1 MLNHPFQESF
11 WSPNAAIDPV
21 PNFSIGLNVLHQKL
35 HQSVEENS
43 VIVQYLRR
51 RIAAEQ
57 GYANLL
63 LALAPNDSLNSAFER
78 DDGAGL
84 KKSFEIVRS
93 ESGET
98 AQGHLSRAANLT
110 EAALD
115 PLERLTG
122 RYQRIVTTTKTTMDK
137 RIASF
142 ELVAATVEQLRTVYV
157 TKCRAVQAQDLDYI
171 PPLPSSDLQIR
182 LGKWAFTYREI
193 TRVLQQMHEDYRQEF
208 NHSKDGQDLSLTGS
222 YVYNWVHGYCA
233 RLIANENI
241 GQGDS
246 FDSERLDTEE
256 KLIQLESM
264 EICRDLLQQC
274 FLYSVPT
281 KRHVFDSSPDHLY
294 RIHRQP
300 LSGLKGSTPIR
311 KYDPAKPVYD
321 ESKPSPPGAFGGIF
335 ERWNNKHH
343 EEYRQTAIQ
352 DMLEADKAY
361 KEVVRKAEHMRMET
375 EQILF
380 MHYEEMESLEL
391 ERIQTIKQAFISIA
405 ASLSN
410 TIPLCK
416 EMYDRMMLYQET
428 LRPDQDV
435 RFIVE
440 QYRTGRY
447 CPCPIVYQNHFHGPA
462 SGQVFGIPLEELAR
476 ARQLIVPPLISQ
488 GLVVIESGFTKLY
501 DEEKNKAWTTQLPLD
516 RVHAAREE
524 VNYSPVAMSPDYLER
539 YDVLL
544 LASLI
549 RLFLMELPE
558 CLLTFEL
565 YEPFKLIYTNWT
577 QDDES
582 RLISISKLLATLPT
596 TNYCTL
602 RALMNHFHKLFEDA
616 EEEHSIDLLDNL
628 ATTFGHILIRP
639 QIETTLRI
647 NDKHPQRLL
656 RDLIKNFEDIFPA
669 EAHKTQIDNSNKR
682 PGITNSD
689 SSSKEPSLDAP
700 SFSSTLSS
708 TASGPNSLATT
719 ATTNQNSSDSDGSP
733 PPLNSLKN
741 TDLKPSSSTIPT
753 RRRTLLS
760 FMRRSGSSEP
770 IPQEQ
775 NVFVIPKNDGSSLS
789 GPGIRKP
796 IHVPSASMLF
806 EDPEDTPS
814 SPLPLSPTYPP
825 SVSNISTQKRD
836 SMPLIQMDEVLSPIQ
851 KTNAQKDSQ
860 LLGKH
865 LQHKSFFAY
874 TFTI

>member
-1 MLNHPFQESF
+1 MLHHPFQESF

-57 GYANLL
+57 GYADLL
-63 LALAPNDSLNSAFER
+63 LALAPNDSLNTAFER
-78 DDGAGL
+78 DVGASL

-115 PLERLTG
+115 PLERLTT
-122 RYQRIVTTTKTTMDK
+122 RYQRIVTTTKATMDK

-142 ELVAATVEQLRTVYV
+142 ELVAGTVEQLRTSYV
-157 TKCRAVQAQDLDYI
+157 AKCRAVQTQDLDYI
-171 PPLPSSDLQIR
+171 PPLPYSDLQIR

-193 TRVLQQMHEDYRQEF
+193 TRVLYQMQEDYRQEF
-208 NHSKDGQDLSLTGS
+208 NRTKEEEDISLTGS
-222 YVYNWVHGYCA
+222 YVYNWVHGYCS

-241 GQGDS
+241 GQSES
-246 FDSERLDTEE
+246 FDSGRLDTEE

-274 FLYSVPT
+274 FLHSVSASAPGST
-281 KRHVFDSSPDHLY
+281 AETVPEIAAVKTHVFDSSPDRLY
-294 RIHRQP
+294 RIHKQP
-300 LSGLKGSTPIR
+300 LSGLKGSTLVR
-311 KYDPAKPVYD
+311 KYDPAKPGFD
-321 ESKPSPPGAFGGIF
+321 ESKTPTPGAFGGIF
-335 ERWNNKHH
+335 ERWNHKHH
-343 EEYRQTAIQ
+343 EEYRQIAIQ
-352 DMLEADKAY
+352 EMFEADKIY
-361 KEVVRKAEHMRMET
+361 KEAVRKAERMRMET

-428 LRPDQDV
+428 LRPDKDV

-447 CPCPIVYQNHFHGPA
+447 CPRPIIYQNHFHGPA
-462 SGQVFGIPLEELAR
+462 SGQVFGISLEELAR

-524 VNYSPVAMSPDYLER
+524 VNHSPVAMTADYLRR

-549 RLFLMELPE
+549 RLFLMEIPE

-582 RLISISKLLATLPT
+582 RLVSITKLLATLPT
-596 TNYCTL
+596 TNYYTL
-602 RALMNHFHKLFEDA
+602 KTLMKHFHKIA
-616 EEEHSIDLLDNL
+616 
-628 ATTFGHILIRP
+628 G
-639 QIETTLRI
+639 
-647 NDKHPQRLL
+647 
-656 RDLIKNFEDIFPA
+656 
-669 EAHKTQIDNSNKR
+669 
-682 PGITNSD
+682 
-689 SSSKEPSLDAP
+689 
-700 SFSSTLSS
+700 
-708 TASGPNSLATT
+708 
-719 ATTNQNSSDSDGSP
+719 
-733 PPLNSLKN
+733 
-741 TDLKPSSSTIPT
+741 
-753 RRRTLLS
+753 
-760 FMRRSGSSEP
+760 
-770 IPQEQ
+770 
-775 NVFVIPKNDGSSLS
+775 
-789 GPGIRKP
+789 
-796 IHVPSASMLF
+796 
-806 EDPEDTPS
+806 
-814 SPLPLSPTYPP
+814 
-825 SVSNISTQKRD
+825 
-836 SMPLIQMDEVLSPIQ
+836 
-851 KTNAQKDSQ
+851 
-860 LLGKH
+860 
-865 LQHKSFFAY
+865 
-874 TFTI
+874 

>member
-1 MLNHPFQESF
+1 MLHHPFQESF

-57 GYANLL
+57 GYADLL
-63 LALAPNDSLNSAFER
+63 LALAPNDSLNTAFER
-78 DDGAGL
+78 DVGASL

-115 PLERLTG
+115 PLERLTT
-122 RYQRIVTTTKTTMDK
+122 RYQRIVTTTKATMDK

-142 ELVAATVEQLRTVYV
+142 ELVAGTVEQLRTSYV
-157 TKCRAVQAQDLDYI
+157 AKCRAVQTQDLDYI
-171 PPLPSSDLQIR
+171 PPLPYSDLQIR

-193 TRVLQQMHEDYRQEF
+193 TRVLYQMQEDYPAV
-208 NHSKDGQDLSLTGS
+208 KT
-222 YVYNWVHGYCA
+222 
-233 RLIANENI
+233 
-241 GQGDS
+241 
-246 FDSERLDTEE
+246 
-256 KLIQLESM
+256 
-264 EICRDLLQQC
+264 
-274 FLYSVPT
+274 
-281 KRHVFDSSPDHLY
+281 HVFDSSPDRLY
-294 RIHRQP
+294 RIHKQP
-300 LSGLKGSTPIR
+300 LSGLKGSTLVR
-311 KYDPAKPVYD
+311 KYDPAKPGFD
-321 ESKPSPPGAFGGIF
+321 ESKTPTPGAFGGIF
-335 ERWNNKHH
+335 ERWNHKHH
-343 EEYRQTAIQ
+343 EEYRQIAIQ
-352 DMLEADKAY
+352 EMFEADKIY
-361 KEVVRKAEHMRMET
+361 KEAVRKAERMRMET

-391 ERIQTIKQAFISIA
+391 ERIQTIKQ
-405 ASLSN
+405 
-410 TIPLCK
+410 

-428 LRPDQDV
+428 LRPDKDV

-447 CPCPIVYQNHFHGPA
+447 CPRPIIYQNHFHGPA
-462 SGQVFGIPLEELAR
+462 SGQVFGISLEELAR

-524 VNYSPVAMSPDYLER
+524 VNHSPVAMTADYLRR

-549 RLFLMELPE
+549 RLFLMEIPE

-582 RLISISKLLATLPT
+582 RLVSITKLLATLPT
-596 TNYCTL
+596 TNYYTL
-602 RALMNHFHKLFEDA
+602 KTLMKHFHKLFKESDD
-616 EEEHSIDLLDNL
+616 EHNTELLDNL

-639 QIETTLRI
+639 QIETTIRI
-647 NDKHPQRLL
+647 YDKHPQRLL
-656 RDLIKNFEDIFPA
+656 RDLIKSFDDIFFA
-669 EAHKTQIDNSNKR
+669 EAYKIQTDHSNRR
-682 PGITNSD
+682 PGVTNTD

-708 TASGPNSLATT
+708 TTSVPNSSTT
-719 ATTNQNSSDSDGSP
+719 
-733 PPLNSLKN
+733 
-741 TDLKPSSSTIPT
+741 
-753 RRRTLLS
+753 
-760 FMRRSGSSEP
+760 
-770 IPQEQ
+770 
-775 NVFVIPKNDGSSLS
+775 
-789 GPGIRKP
+789 
-796 IHVPSASMLF
+796 
-806 EDPEDTPS
+806 
-814 SPLPLSPTYPP
+814 
-825 SVSNISTQKRD
+825 
-836 SMPLIQMDEVLSPIQ
+836 
-851 KTNAQKDSQ
+851 
-860 LLGKH
+860 
-865 LQHKSFFAY
+865 
-874 TFTI
+874 